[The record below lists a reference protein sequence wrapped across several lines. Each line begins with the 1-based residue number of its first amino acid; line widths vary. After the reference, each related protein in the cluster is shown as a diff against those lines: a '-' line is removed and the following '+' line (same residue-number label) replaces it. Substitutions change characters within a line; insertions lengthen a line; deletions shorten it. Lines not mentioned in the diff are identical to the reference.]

1 MAMRADG
8 MGRTAGRTAP
18 KKSKA
23 PSRSIGNVKGSFGI
37 EGSPSISVNKGSGR
51 GSTTKRNPSYRAP
64 QVRTARQV
72 SRSSGGGGSYGGGGG
87 GGSYDTYGGGS
98 VAPNAF
104 GAVAEIAQPATPT
117 DDEWWNSDSGF
128 QAEQGSLK
136 TSLDS
141 ALANLTQQRTGYD
154 TDFMTTLKNLGWGW
168 GDNTKLDGFDK
179 GAFDPTNQLGAYGQ
193 GLTNMNNDFA
203 SRGLMDSSFFAD
215 ALTDFNTDMNNQYQG
230 LVGGRNQFRNERAAD
245 ELAANNEY
253 KQALARARAE
263 SLARRDAQYGIV

>member
-1 MAMRADG
+1 MAQRADG
-8 MGRTAGRTAP
+8 MGRTVGP
-18 KKSKA
+18 KKAKRSSGASKSSSG
-23 PSRSIGNVKGSFGI
+23 SRSIGNVQGTYGI
-37 EGSPSISVNKGSGR
+37 EGSPSISVSRGSGG
-51 GSTTKRNPSYRAP
+51 GSSTQRNQQYRAP
-64 QVRTARQV
+64 QVAPSR
-72 SRSSGGGGSYGGGGG
+72 RSSGGGGYSGGGGG
-87 GGSYDTYGGGS
+87 GYDGGA

-104 GAVAEIAQPATPT
+104 GAVAEISAPQAPT

-179 GAFDPTNQLGAYGQ
+179 GKFDPTNQLGAYGQ

-215 ALTDFNTDMNNQYQG
+215 ALTDFNTDMNNQYQN

-253 KQALARARAE
+253 QQALARARAE